1 VGGRVVEKTIK
12 KELDTLKAV
21 RYNHRSLAE
30 NGRAKQER
38 KKRSAAKSG

>member
-1 VGGRVVEKTIK
+1 VGGRVVGKTLK

-30 NGRAKQER
+30 NGSVKQKR